1 MKKLK
6 TNINALPLGSKLTIA
21 IDIDGTVADSSLV
34 DLSKVYRRP
43 DEFMK
48 ARPIKGAVEAIKKL
62 YKDGHT
68 IVFHS
73 SRDHGSKAITRKW
86 LKKHGFPFHHIEMGK
101 FLAHVYIDDRAIGS
115 HDWQKVVKEIRN
127 PNLPGKIA
135 RQKGM
140 Q

>member
-34 DLSKVYRRP
+34 DLSKVHRRP

-48 ARPIKGAVEAIKKL
+48 ARPIKDAVEAIKKL
-62 YKDGHT
+62 HKDGHT

-101 FLAHVYIDDRAIGS
+101 FLAHVYIDDRAINGCS
-115 HDWQKVVKEIRN
+115 WNQAMRQLQKR
-127 PNLPGKIA
+127 NLPGVLA
-135 RQKGM
+135 RRGGRI
-140 Q
+140 